1 VTLKDIIPAAWRQIV
16 YAVYA
21 VIGFIIG
28 GVQVAYA
35 TAGEGQPE
43 WLLVALAVLAYAGVA
58 LGIVA
63 GSNVTPPEPVQVEV
77 VEPYVPEH
85 RAPGEG
91 GYVSTRTLAVAALV
105 LAVLVVVVLLT

>member
-1 VTLKDIIPAAWRQIV
+1 MTLKDIIPAAWRKIV

-28 GVQVAYA
+28 GVQVGYA

-63 GSNVTPPEPVQVEV
+63 GANTSPSTPVPVEV
-77 VEPYVPEH
+77 VAGGEH
-85 RAPGEG
+85 RRDEF
-91 GYVSTRTLAVAALV
+91 GYMSTGRALLLAFLLV
-105 LAVLVVVVLLT
+105 VLVVFIAAVT